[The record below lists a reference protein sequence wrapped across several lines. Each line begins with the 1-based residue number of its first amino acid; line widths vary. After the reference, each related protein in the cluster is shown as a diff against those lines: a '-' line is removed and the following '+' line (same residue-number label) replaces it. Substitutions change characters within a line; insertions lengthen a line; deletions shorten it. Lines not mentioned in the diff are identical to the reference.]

1 MSSLSPTSVMSSW
14 YLVRRFLPYLH
25 GVRWRVAVASGLM
38 LLNPVVA
45 VLLIWLMKLLI
56 DKVFVARQLQLLP
69 TFALA
74 YVGLVAAKLLAD
86 YALTRIGAAITEQID
101 QNLRVNLYRHLI
113 SVSVGSLR
121 KYSIGDLLSRL
132 GSDVERIAFLIYGGP
147 VGVVF
152 NILYAVFFIGFLF
165 VLDWRLTLCALLSAP
180 FLAYLSVRSSSRV
193 RRTATVLRRK
203 ATAWVARAEE
213 RLGATQ
219 VVHAFQAEAAET
231 SAFEAQ
237 CAAARVAELRS
248 VAVQAWLTLLV
259 ETVGAFG
266 GLLILAVGAY
276 EMYGDRLTVG
286 ALIAFLGS
294 VGSLYS
300 PISSLAKTSARF
312 QNAAAGAQRVVEL
325 LDTPSLVVERSNA
338 KALTHI
344 RGALEFSNVRFAYP
358 GGPEILHDISF
369 RVEPGEA
376 VAIVGSNGSG
386 KSTIV
391 QLALRLYDP
400 SEGTVAID
408 GTDLREVTLASLRQ
422 AISVVFQE
430 PNVFR
435 GTIGENIRYG
445 KPDASEESFAAIAQA
460 AHVQSFVSVLP
471 RGSST
476 PIGPRGSWISGGERQ
491 RVALARAYLRDAPIM
506 LLDEATESVDSEAE
520 QLIREALERFGGK
533 RTMLIVSHRLSTI
546 LRANRVILLV
556 EGRIAETGSPAVLQR
571 PGTRFHGLFAAQ
583 IQAKKI
589 PA

>member
-1 MSSLSPTSVMSSW
+1 
-14 YLVRRFLPYLH
+14 
-25 GVRWRVAVASGLM
+25 M
-38 LLNPVVA
+38 LLNPVIA

-56 DKVFVARQLQLLP
+56 DEVFVARKLQLLP
-69 TFALA
+69 SFALA

-86 YALTRIGAAITEQID
+86 YALTRIGAAIAEQIH

-121 KYSIGDLLSRL
+121 KYSVGDLLSRL

-152 NILYAVFFIGFLF
+152 NILYAVFFVGFLF

-180 FLAYLSVRSSSRV
+180 LLAYLSVRSSSRV
-193 RRTATVLRRK
+193 RRTATILRRK

-219 VVHAFQAEAAET
+219 VVQAFQAEAAET
-231 SAFEAQ
+231 SAFEVQ
-237 CAAARVAELRS
+237 CAAARSAELRS

-259 ETVGAFG
+259 ETVGAVG

-276 EMYGDRLTVG
+276 EMYGERLTVG

-300 PISSLAKTSARF
+300 PISSLAKTSAQF

-325 LDTPSLVVERSNA
+325 LDTPSLVVERPHA
-338 KALTHI
+338 KALTDI
-344 RGALEFSNVRFAYP
+344 RGSLEFSNVRFAYP
-358 GGPEILHDISF
+358 GGPEVLHGISF
-369 RVEPGEA
+369 RVEPGET
-376 VAIVGSNGSG
+376 VAIVGPNGSG

-400 SEGTVAID
+400 SEGTVSID
-408 GTDLREVTLASLRQ
+408 GIDLREVTLASLRQ

-445 KPDASEESFAAIAQA
+445 KPDASDESFAAMAQA
-460 AHVQSFVSVLP
+460 AHVHSFASVLP
-471 RGSST
+471 RGYST
-476 PIGPRGSWISGGERQ
+476 PIGSRGSWLSGGERQ
-491 RVALARAYLRDAPIM
+491 RVALARAFLRDAPIL

-533 RTMLIVSHRLSTI
+533 RTMLIVSHRLSSV
-546 LRANRVILLV
+546 LRANRILV
-556 EGRIAETGSPAVLQR
+556 MSDGRITEVGSPDALQR
-571 PGTRFHGLFAAQ
+571 FGTRFHELFAAQ
-583 IQAKKI
+583 IIAKKV

>member
-1 MSSLSPTSVMSSW
+1 MLLSPVI
-14 YLVRRFLPYLH
+14 
-25 GVRWRVAVASGLM
+25 AVS
-38 LLNPVVA
+38 
-45 VLLIWLMKLLI
+45 LIWLMKLLI
-56 DKVFVARQLQLLP
+56 DEVFVARQLDPLP
-69 TFALA
+69 ILALA
-74 YVGLVAAKLLAD
+74 YVVLVAAKLLGD
-86 YALTRIGAAITEQID
+86 YALTRIGAAIAEQIH
-101 QNLRVNLYRHLI
+101 QNLRINLYRHLI

-121 KYSIGDLLSRL
+121 KYSVGDLLSRL

-152 NILYAVFFIGFLF
+152 NILYAVFFVGLLF

-180 FLAYLSVRSSSRV
+180 LLAYLSVRSSSRV

-219 VVHAFQAEAAET
+219 VVQAFQAEAAET
-231 SAFEAQ
+231 SAFEVQ
-237 CAAARVAELRS
+237 CAAARSAELRS

-259 ETVGAFG
+259 ETVSAVG

-276 EMYGDRLTVG
+276 EMYGERLTVG

-325 LDTPSLVVERSNA
+325 LDTPSLVVERSHA
-338 KALTHI
+338 KALADI
-344 RGALEFSNVRFAYP
+344 RGSLEFSNVRFAYP
-358 GGPEILHDISF
+358 GGPEVLHGISF
-369 RVEPGEA
+369 RIEPGET

-400 SEGTVAID
+400 SEGIVSID

-445 KPDASEESFAAIAQA
+445 KPDASDESVAAIAQA
-460 AHVQSFVSVLP
+460 AHVHAFVSGLP
-471 RGSST
+471 RGYST
-476 PIGPRGSWISGGERQ
+476 PIGSRGSWISGGERQ
-491 RVALARAYLRDAPIM
+491 RVALARAFLRDAPIL
-506 LLDEATESVDSEAE
+506 LLDEATESVDSEAD
-520 QLIREALERFGGK
+520 QLIGEALERFGGK

-546 LRANRVILLV
+546 LRANRVLVLV
-556 EGRIAETGSPAVLQR
+556 EGRVAETGSPAILKR
-571 PGTRFHGLFAAQ
+571 PGTRFNGLFAAQ
-583 IQAKKI
+583 LQAKKI